1 MSSGKSV
8 PFGDYKLEFNFN
20 AICEAEEILGPL
32 PALVKDRKAFEA
44 AKTVRALLWA
54 MMLEHHPDITLKQA
68 GTIIEE
74 VGLDKADAAVQ
85 SAFVKAYPD
94 AFNDDGSPKKKQT

>member
-20 AICEAEEILGPL
+20 AMCDAEEVLGPL
-32 PALVKDRKAFEA
+32 PELARDRVRFEA

-54 MMLEHHPDITLKQA
+54 MLLEHHPETTLKEA
-68 GTIIEE
+68 GAIVEK
-74 VGLDKADAAVQ
+74 VGLDKADAAVNA
-85 SAFVKAYPD
+85 AFVKAYPD
-94 AFNDDGSPKKKQT
+94 AFDEDGNPKKKQK